1 MGPTVAGRRDHIRS
15 RAAAVGLWS
24 DPGIEIHSYA
34 AFLSGRG
41 FTRVYT
47 FAGEPGFVSQ
57 DLGLDVAVILGMR
70 VGNRLA
76 DLVETLRN
84 LSAHPPLIAVAVSNP
99 DPELTSRI
107 LSCGIDR
114 AFPLCPP
121 NFAFYRQVVTA
132 AHHALISRILR
143 MEDAMQSGHPGW
155 FDEGPTTPAYRR

>member
-1 MGPTVAGRRDHIRS
+1 MGPVVAGRRDHIRS

-24 DPGIEIHSYA
+24 EPSIEIHSYA
-34 AFLSGRG
+34 AFLNGRG

-76 DLVETLRN
+76 DLIDTLRN
-84 LSAHPPLIAVAVSNP
+84 LSVDPPLIAIAVGNP

-107 LSCGIDR
+107 LACGVDR

-132 AHHALISRILR
+132 AHHALISRTQR
-143 MEDAMQSGHPGW
+143 FTEATPGGRTGW
-155 FDEGPTTPAYRR
+155 TDDSPTTPAYRR